1 MRKSLQL
8 SLASVFAALHAVLY
22 FISFGLWRNW
32 GIYLESIEGIIL
44 GPKVG
49 FMAALIGSSIARMI
63 KPDDFWMFGIIAE
76 PISVLVAGLL
86 SQTKWKPALA
96 LYAITLSAYFI
107 HPYGNPFGQGLPLWT
122 ILDVI
127 FAFLLIYPAAK
138 FGGNLLET
146 NFKHL
151 PIKLVLISFV
161 CIATDSLIRI
171 FLLIPCGLYTL
182 FTYFS
187 TFEGLY
193 GIFVEAAVAS
203 YVEDLIVVI
212 VSFVV
217 GVPLLVS
224 VRKFKLLEG
233 ETKKKDEY

>member
-86 SQTKWKPALA
+86 AKTKWKPVLG

-107 HPYGNPFGQGLPLWT
+107 HPFGQSLPLWT

-127 FAFLLIYPAAK
+127 IAFFLIYPAAK
-138 FGGNLLET
+138 VGGNLFEL

-203 YVEDLIVVI
+203 YIEDLIVVI
-212 VSFVV
+212 VSFVM
-217 GVPLLVS
+217 GVPLMVS

-233 ETKKKDEY
+233 KNQKER

>member
-76 PISVLVAGLL
+76 PISVLVASLL
-86 SQTKWKPALA
+86 AKTKWKPVLG
-96 LYAITLSAYFI
+96 LYAITLSAYFV
-107 HPYGNPFGQGLPLWT
+107 HPFGQGLPLWT

-127 FAFLLIYPAAK
+127 IAFFLIYPTAK
-138 FGGNLLET
+138 FGGNLLDM

-161 CIATDSLIRI
+161 CIATDSLVRV
-171 FLLIPCGLYTL
+171 FLLIPCGLHGLFFQDFGTLYTV
-182 FTYFS
+182 
-187 TFEGLY
+187 
-193 GIFVEAAVAS
+193 FVDAAVYS
-203 YVEDLIVVI
+203 YIEDLIVVL

-217 GVPLLVS
+217 GVPLLIS
-224 VRKFKLLEG
+224 ASKLKFLEN
-233 ETKKKDEY
+233 KNKI

>member
-49 FMAALIGSSIARMI
+49 FIAALIGSSIARMI
-63 KPDDFWMFGIIAE
+63 KPNEFWMFGIIAE
-76 PISVLVAGLL
+76 PISVLMAGLL
-86 SQTKWKPALA
+86 AKTRWKPVLG
-96 LYAITLSAYFI
+96 LYAITLSAYFM

-138 FGGNLLET
+138 FGGNLFDM
-146 NFKHL
+146 NFKRL
-151 PIKLVLISFV
+151 PIKLVLISFA
-161 CIATDSLIRI
+161 CIATDSLLRV
-171 FLLIPCGLYTL
+171 FLLIPCGLHRL
-182 FTYFS
+182 FFPD
-187 TFEGLY
+187 FDALY
-193 GIFVEAAVAS
+193 LEFVRAAVDS
-203 YVEDLIVVI
+203 YVEDLIVVL

-217 GVPLLVS
+217 GVPLLIS
-224 VRKFKLLEG
+224 ALKLKFLEN
-233 ETKKKDEY
+233 KNKV

>member
-86 SQTKWKPALA
+86 AKTKWKPVLG
-96 LYAITLSAYFI
+96 LYVITLSAYFI
-107 HPYGNPFGQGLPLWT
+107 HPFGQSLPLWT

-127 FAFLLIYPAAK
+127 IAFFLIYPAAK
-138 FGGNLLET
+138 FRGNLLEL

-203 YVEDLIVVI
+203 YIEDLIVVI
-212 VSFVV
+212 VSFVM
-217 GVPLLVS
+217 GVPLMVS

-233 ETKKKDEY
+233 KNQKER